1 MRAVYLWKTSV
12 PVHIHIKDVRSDR
25 FTKMLL
31 LTIHHTPF
39 MCLSTWIAT
48 LILCAQVYA
57 YTASRLC
64 FFLLTPAHV
73 TPLKDDS
80 TGAHLH
86 SIVVTN
92 QAPALDLAE

>member
-25 FTKMLL
+25 FTKGA
-31 LTIHHTPF
+31 TPQNIHHTPF
-39 MCLSTWIAT
+39 MCLSTGIDT

-57 YTASRLC
+57 HTASRLC
-64 FFLLTPAHV
+64 VFFLLTPAHV

-80 TGAHLH
+80 T
-86 SIVVTN
+86 
-92 QAPALDLAE
+92 